1 MNNNSL
7 IERMLYRLV
16 KKHIAGTTMSS
27 MISKVAEL
35 NKKGLPVSVT
45 FLSGNIDT
53 KAKAKYITS
62 TYLELIRRLSRLG
75 FKASVHIRA
84 EQLGIL
90 LDTGITIDNFNEI
103 LNTGRKCGIFVWLQ
117 LPGEKISFKENLNG
131 EKGYGVA
138 VEEKYAQ
145 SLLNDLSYKTPIK
158 IMFNEHHQYETNENK
173 DKKTKN
179 KKVKTKKIKKPKSQI
194 DLFTKKGSIVLS
206 SPPEHIIAEL
216 INQKN
221 KNRSKVVLEFKLG
234 YSNKKL
240 SKYIKKNKNITM
252 NVPFG
257 KDWAE
262 FAMNSVPEGYMRF
275 LANNLLTDKKNN

>member
-1 MNNNSL
+1 
-7 IERMLYRLV
+7 
-16 KKHIAGTTMSS
+16 MSS

-35 NKKGLPVSVT
+35 NKKGIPVSVT

-90 LDTGITIDNFNEI
+90 LDTETTLNNFTEI
-103 LNTGRKCGIFVWLQ
+103 LNTGRKCGVFVWLQ
-117 LPGEKISFKENLNG
+117 IPKEKLSFKQELNG
-131 EKGYGVA
+131 AKGYGVA
-138 VEEKYAQ
+138 IEEKDSQA
-145 SLLNDLSYKTPIK
+145 LLNDSSNITPTK
-158 IMFNEHHQYETNENK
+158 IMFNEHHQYEEKEVTKGKKKSSKESKTKSKTK
-173 DKKTKN
+173 DKKTKKSKSYLDTFN
-179 KKVKTKKIKKPKSQI
+179 KKGTV
-194 DLFTKKGSIVLS
+194 VLS
-206 SPPEHIIAEL
+206 SPPEHLIKEL
-216 INQKN
+216 VSPKN
-221 KNRSKVVLEFKLG
+221 KNKSKIILEFKLG

-240 SKYIKKNKNITM
+240 RKYIKKNKNITM

-275 LANNLLTDKKNN
+275 LANNLLTEKKN